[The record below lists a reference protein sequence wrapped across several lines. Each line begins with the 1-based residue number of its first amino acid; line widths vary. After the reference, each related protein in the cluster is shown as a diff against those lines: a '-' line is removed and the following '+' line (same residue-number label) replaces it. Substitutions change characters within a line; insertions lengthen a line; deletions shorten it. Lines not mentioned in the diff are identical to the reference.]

1 MEQEITQ
8 EQLQKLISSGR
19 VSPVAPTEKEIT
31 QEELDRMVRAGTV
44 TPVLPPEDEGMM
56 SKVGSF
62 LVEDV
67 LAPVGT
73 AIDQYGGGASTRAA
87 IGELMTPGKGV
98 GDAASAF
105 MQQYGEDPTLAPT
118 GKQLAQRMGAS
129 ETSLSQVLPSL
140 YSETGEG
147 LALER
152 GGMFDPTASGAAG
165 LGIELVADPLNLIP
179 GVGIAK
185 GTKASARVGGQVAKE
200 AVKETAKAGV
210 RTAVKSAEIAKD
222 VAVAGL
228 KKAGALTD
236 EALNLAPG
244 ESAISK
250 HVNAL
255 IESQK
260 GKVAKNLEKDFD
272 TISRLGLDPA
282 DAPASV
288 VFEGAIPRT
297 ERAIAYGPTG
307 QEFLEK
313 IERFYDALDDKTIER
328 ISSVGGVDARTVA
341 PEFVGDF
348 MTNAVENATS
358 NLFKNNEV
366 RYSAF
371 VNNPKKP
378 MFLSQGASNKLTGS
392 MDSLFKR
399 AERMMQVQQP
409 TIQREAKELMNTISG
424 IRDFAKVTK
433 DSKPPLDFF
442 VQNLQNIR
450 ALAYPKKNKELI
462 KVTPEMEKVYK
473 EIYKTLNQSIVDSVY
488 AVDKKMGAEL
498 VKSNQNIT
506 KFSRD
511 IEPLQQ
517 IVGKNVTGRSL
528 FDSVKGDAKKIEAL
542 KNVLDPK
549 EFEILKTSLIKD
561 TLNMNAE
568 NQIMYAAS
576 KKGFDSKKALLSK
589 FVDKKTLQD
598 IEDALALGVR
608 GEGRITSL
616 PQTGAALKMD
626 NIPKQVLSS
635 TQDRLILE
643 NLKKSAA
650 KGSPILSKLYGTKDI
665 VEDAIKSAKPTK
677 SGLMSIE
684 LPKTTLDEI
693 LRDFVKEKTSK
704 EFMGVKAL
712 STVKEREEEK

>member
-1 MEQEITQ
+1 MKEFISDE
-8 EQLQKLISSGR
+8 EMAQLEASQSPDFISDEEMDSLVRKG
-19 VSPVAPTEKEIT
+19 VAT
-31 QEELDRMVRAGTV
+31 D
-44 TPVLPPEDEGMM
+44 VLPPEDEGMM

-73 AIDQYGGGASTRAA
+73 AIDQYGGGAATRAA

-147 LALER
+147 LALQR

-165 LGIELVADPLNLIP
+165 LGIELVADPLNVIP
-179 GVGIAK
+179 GVSIAK
-185 GTKASARVGGQVAKE
+185 GAKAGARVGGQAAKE
-200 AVKETAKAGV
+200 IAKETAKLGV
-210 RTAVKSAEIAKD
+210 RAAAKTSDLVKD

-228 KKAGALTD
+228 KKAGAITD
-236 EALNLAPG
+236 EALGVMPG
-244 ESAISK
+244 ESSVSK
-250 HVNAL
+250 HINNL
-255 IESQK
+255 IESQS
-260 GKVAKNLEKDFD
+260 GKVSKNLDKNLDV
-272 TISRLGLDPA
+272 ISRLGLDPA
-282 DAPASV
+282 DAPASIIYD
-288 VFEGAIPRT
+288 GAIPRF
-297 ERAIAYGPTG
+297 ERSIAYGPAG

-313 IERFYDALDDKTIER
+313 IERFYDALDDKTIQK

-348 MTNAVENATS
+348 ITNSVENATS
-358 NLFKNNEV
+358 NLFKKNEV
-366 RYSAF
+366 RYSTLI
-371 VNNPKKP
+371 NNPKRP
-378 MFLSQGASNKLTGS
+378 MFLSQGASNKLTGA
-392 MDSLFKR
+392 MDGLLKR
-399 AERMMQVQQP
+399 AEKMMQVQNP
-409 TIQREAKELMNTISG
+409 TIQREAKQLMDTISG
-424 IRDFAKVTK
+424 LRDFAKITK

-442 VQNLQNIR
+442 VENMKAIR
-450 ALAYPKKNKELI
+450 SLAYPPKKGGIIN
-462 KVTPEMEKVYK
+462 VTPEMEKVYK
-473 EIYKTLNQSIVDSVY
+473 DIYKSLNQTVVDSVY
-488 AVDKKMGAEL
+488 AVDKKLGADL
-498 VKSNQNIT
+498 VKSNEAIT

-511 IEPLQQ
+511 IEPLKQ
-517 IVGKNVTGRSL
+517 IIGKNVTGRSL
-528 FDSVKGDAKKIEAL
+528 FDSVKGDAKKIDAL
-542 KNVLDPK
+542 KNILDPK

-561 TLNMNAE
+561 TINMNAE

-598 IEDALALGVR
+598 IEDALELGVR
-608 GEGRITSL
+608 GEGRVTSL
-616 PQTGAALKMD
+616 PQTGAVIGFENAPKKIVSSAADRILLERLK
-626 NIPKQVLSS
+626 
-635 TQDRLILE
+635 R
-643 NLKKSAA
+643 SAA
-650 KGSPILSKLYGTKDI
+650 KGAPINSRLYNTKNI